1 MRLSIDRVDPAGS
14 VSRSDGHSRHAIRY
28 IAAVA
33 ATIFIAA
40 AGFVGALQILDLGQ
54 RKPPPGIANNLC
66 ADMKLQFLREHPPTQ
81 PTHLIVGSSVTWRNV
96 AAKVVAQTYPEA
108 RPLNAGI
115 CGLQMNQTAFATSYL
130 MQRYPSVTDV
140 LLIVSPFDMGG
151 CTTAKTAFF
160 DRGDATE
167 YLSGTDDLGLYF
179 KYFDPVALA
188 RNAVE
193 LKERRLDA
201 TTFDTLVL
209 TAYGD
214 GPLDTEQSRGVFYDR
229 APPIDPACVTA
240 LAKLAHE
247 VTGAGRGLVV
257 VTMPMLVDWS
267 RAFDRNSTVRAQL
280 ADRIRA
286 AVSGTPARVWDA
298 WSALKL
304 PAAGYIDAVHLRW
317 SAAIDFSRR
326 LVETT
331 KFGSR
336 PG

>member
-1 MRLSIDRVDPAGS
+1 
-14 VSRSDGHSRHAIRY
+14 
-28 IAAVA
+28 VA
-33 ATIFIAA
+33 ATIFVAA
-40 AGFVGALQILDLGQ
+40 AGFVGALRMLELAH

-66 ADMKLQFLREHPPTQ
+66 ADMKLQFLREHPPRE
-81 PTHLIVGSSVTWRNV
+81 PTHLIVGSSVTWRNF
-96 AAKVVAQTYPEA
+96 ATKVIPQAYPEA
-108 RPLNAGI
+108 RALNAGI

-151 CTTAKTAFF
+151 CTTAKAAFF
-160 DRGDATE
+160 DREDVTE
-167 YLSGTDDLGLYF
+167 YLSGADDLGLYF

-188 RNAVE
+188 RNALE
-193 LKERRLDA
+193 LKERRRDA

-214 GPLDTEQSRGVFYDR
+214 GPLDTAGSRGVFYNR
-229 APPIDPACVTA
+229 APPIDPACETA
-240 LAKLAHE
+240 LAKLARE
-247 VTGAGRGLVV
+247 IADAGKGLVV

-267 RAFDRNSTVRAQL
+267 HAFDRDSTVRTEL

-286 AVSGTPARVWDA
+286 GVSGTPARVWDA

-304 PAAGYIDAVHLRW
+304 PAAGYVDAVHLRW

-326 LVETT
+326 LIETT
-331 KFGSR
+331 GFGSR
-336 PG
+336 SG